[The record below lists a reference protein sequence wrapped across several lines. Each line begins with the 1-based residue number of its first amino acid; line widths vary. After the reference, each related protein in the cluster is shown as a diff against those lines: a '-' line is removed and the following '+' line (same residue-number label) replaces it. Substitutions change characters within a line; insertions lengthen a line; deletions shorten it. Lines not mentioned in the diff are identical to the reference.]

1 MSRRAGPRKGT
12 PDAIDR
18 ETRQGFHTL
27 TQKEQNLMALVIN
40 TNVSALSAQRNLE
53 SSGINLNKALQR
65 LSSGLRVN
73 SAADDA
79 AGLAISTRLGAQ
91 IRGLNQAIRN
101 ANDGV
106 AILQTAEGAL
116 SEITN
121 IITRVK
127 ELSVQSANG
136 TNSASDRTSLNSEL
150 KTLVSEVTRIAS
162 QTKFGST
169 SILDGSFSAAFQVGT
184 EAGQT
189 ISTTVGNYKASALSG
204 SVATQNLG
212 LQADFTSV
220 GVADGNAYAGV
231 SGSTELQVGGP
242 KGSAF
247 ARVALAGDDTASF
260 MDNADSAIATAAVVN
275 EISSTTGVV
284 ATATAATFVS
294 AGGFAGANVDV
305 GSAGN
310 TLTINGQNVAVNLNG
325 GSAALKAQ
333 QFVDAVNSQVG
344 GVTASVTAGVVSL
357 TASDGRNISVSATG
371 TAAGSV
377 GGEVFGFT
385 TAVTSESV
393 VARGGVRLEASGN
406 ILTTVGGGITAAS
419 VSGEGTST
427 AASKTL
433 LSLDIS
439 STSGAST
446 AMLVADAIL
455 DKISAGRG
463 DLGALQNRLTSTV
476 ANLGV
481 VSDKVSEAR
490 SRILDAD
497 FAQETAAL
505 TKGQILQQAGIAI
518 LAQANSAPQQVL
530 SLLPR

>member
-1 MSRRAGPRKGT
+1 
-12 PDAIDR
+12 
-18 ETRQGFHTL
+18 
-27 TQKEQNLMALVIN
+27 MALVIN

-53 SSGINLNKALQR
+53 TSGINLHKALER

-73 SAADDA
+73 SASDDA

-127 ELSVQSANG
+127 ELAVQSANG

-150 KTLVSEVTRIAS
+150 KTLVSEVTRIAT

-189 ISTTVGNYKASALSG
+189 VGATVANYKASALSG

-212 LQADFTSV
+212 LVADFTGV
-220 GVADGNAYAGV
+220 GVADANAYLGV
-231 SGSTELQVGGP
+231 STATELQVGRP
-242 KGSAF
+242 KGSSFTRA
-247 ARVALAGDDTASF
+247 ALAGDDTASF
-260 MDNADSAIATAAVVN
+260 MDNADSAIATAAVIN
-275 EISSTTGVV
+275 EIAPRPASR
-284 ATATAATFVS
+284 ATATAATLTS
-294 AGGFAGANVDV
+294 AGAFGGNAVNVGV
-305 GSAGN
+305 RVN
-310 TLTINGQNVAVNLNG
+310 TLTINGQNPTVNLNG
-325 GSAALKAQ
+325 TAGAQRAQ
-333 QFVDAVNSQVG
+333 QFVDAVNTQVS
-344 GVTASVTAGVVSL
+344 GVTATVSGATVTL
-357 TASDGRNISVSATG
+357 TAADGRNISVSATG

-385 TAVTSESV
+385 TAVTTESV

-406 ILTTVGGGITAAS
+406 ILTTTSGAITSAQVTGDGAS
-419 VSGEGTST
+419 VAQT
-427 AASKTL
+427 KTL
-433 LSLDIS
+433 LSLDITT
-439 STSGAST
+439 TSGASS
-446 AMLVADAIL
+446 AMMVADAIL

>member
-1 MSRRAGPRKGT
+1 
-12 PDAIDR
+12 
-18 ETRQGFHTL
+18 
-27 TQKEQNLMALVIN
+27 MALVIN

-53 SSGINLNKALQR
+53 TSGINLHKALER

-73 SAADDA
+73 SASDDA

-127 ELSVQSANG
+127 ELAVQSANG
-136 TNSASDRTSLNSEL
+136 TNSASDRVSLNSEL
-150 KTLVSEVTRIAS
+150 KTLVSEVTRIAT

-169 SILDGSFSAAFQVGT
+169 AILDGSFAAAFQVGT

-204 SVATQNLG
+204 AVSTQTLD
-212 LQADFTSV
+212 LHADITGTL
-220 GVADGNAYAGV
+220 GVADANAFAGID
-231 SGSTELQVGGP
+231 TATDLQVTGP
-242 KGSAF
+242 KGTSF
-247 ARVALAGDDTASF
+247 TRVASDSDDTASF
-260 MDNADSAIATAAVVN
+260 VSGGTSAIATAKVIN
-275 EISSTTGVV
+275 EIGSTTGVV
-284 ATATAATFVS
+284 ATATAATYVMGAAFGGADINLGGAS
-294 AGGFAGANVDV
+294 ANKVTV
-305 GSAGN
+305 
-310 TLTINGQNVAVNLNG
+310 NGQSLTVNLAG
-325 GSAALKAQ
+325 TTAQKAQ
-333 QFVDAVNSQVG
+333 QFVDAVNSQVS
-344 GVTASVTAGVVSL
+344 GVTATFDSVDGFTL
-357 TASDGRNISVSATG
+357 TAADGRNISVSATG
-371 TAAGSV
+371 NAANTA

-385 TAVTSESV
+385 TAHTTETV
-393 VARGGVRLEASGN
+393 VGRGGVKLDSSGA
-406 ILTTVGGGITAAS
+406 ITTTLSATFDAAS
-419 VSGEGTST
+419 VDNEGTST
-427 AASKTL
+427 VGSVAL

-446 AMLVADAIL
+446 AMMIADAIL